1 MPATIRFTKMH
12 GLGNDYI
19 YVEGFTQKLDFDA
32 PAVCRKMSDRHKGIG
47 ADGLILIHPP
57 SQGTTADVC
66 MEMYNADGSRGEM
79 CGNGIRCVAKYV
91 IERGFANPQSA
102 IRNPQFA
109 GKGPRGQ
116 GAEGPRG
123 GSATL
128 RVETDRG
135 ILDLVC
141 YRGNDGKID
150 RVRVNMGAPILKPG
164 DIPVTIEGQRC
175 VRQPLRV
182 GDDTYEMTCVS
193 MGNPHAV
200 FYLPSIEAM
209 DLARLG
215 PIIERHP
222 LFPNRINVHVAEAV
236 SRCEVTMR
244 TWERGTGLTQACGTG
259 ACSVLV
265 AGVLE
270 GRLERSAL
278 MHLPG
283 GDLEIEWDEA
293 SNSVFKTGPAVE
305 VFSGEWRVQE

>member
-1 MPATIRFTKMH
+1 M
-12 GLGNDYI
+12 
-19 YVEGFTQKLDFDA
+19 
-32 PAVCRKMSDRHKGIG
+32 
-47 ADGLILIHPP
+47 
-57 SQGTTADVC
+57 GT
-66 MEMYNADGSRGEM
+66 
-79 CGNGIRCVAKYV
+79 
-91 IERGFANPQSA
+91 
-102 IRNPQFA
+102 
-109 GKGPRGQ
+109 
-116 GAEGPRG
+116 
-123 GSATL
+123 
-128 RVETDRG
+128 
-135 ILDLVC
+135 
-141 YRGNDGKID
+141 
-150 RVRVNMGAPILKPG
+150 PILKPT
-164 DIPVTIEGQRC
+164 DIPVSVEGQRC
-175 VRQPLRV
+175 VRHPLRV

-293 SNSVFKTGPAVE
+293 TNSVFKTGPAVE
-305 VFSGEWRVQE
+305 VFSGEWRVQ

>member
-1 MPATIRFTKMH
+1 MKFTKMH

-19 YVEGFTQKLDFDA
+19 YVEGFTQPLDDLDA
-32 PAVCRKMSDRHKGIG
+32 PALCRRMSDRHKGIG
-47 ADGLILIHPP
+47 ADGLILIRPP
-57 SQGTTADVC
+57 SPGAAADVR

-91 IERGFANPQSA
+91 LERGLAKPQASGLK
-102 IRNPQFA
+102 PQA
-109 GKGPRGQ
+109 
-116 GAEGPRG
+116 
-123 GSATL
+123 SL

-135 ILDLVC
+135 VLDLTC
-141 YRGNDGKID
+141 HRSPDGKID
-150 RVRVNMGAPILKPG
+150 RVRVNMGEPILKPT
-164 DIPVTIEGQRC
+164 DIPVTMDGPRC
-175 VRQPLRV
+175 VRQPLSV
-182 GDDTYEMTCVS
+182 GEEQYEMTCVS

-200 FYLPSIEAM
+200 FYLPSLEAM

-222 LFPNRINVHVAEAV
+222 VFPNRINVHVAEAV

-278 MHLPG
+278 IHLPG

-293 SNSVFKTGPAVE
+293 TNSVFKTGPATE
-305 VFSGEWRVQE
+305 VFNGEWRIQEV